1 MPSSI
6 TSRGKTFFAPQ
17 TVVDVRNELVNPGA
31 LGKSL
36 AVFGDFPQLKQN
48 KVHTFRAGGLGIS
61 DLYPNVGRLR
71 DLEKIYLEP
80 FDLAAP
86 ATALSIINVATTAQ
100 AEVDDVSTFGTW
112 KAKKFGID
120 GNSVQYVLEDPN
132 TANGDGNLSARGDYY
147 RLRVKAPGFN
157 GNLEFE
163 VTAGGADMLE
173 LIYEDDQAGA
183 NNCVVTIA
191 DGNLNVAFDAVDED
205 FTLSDYSTMDDL
217 AAAINAL
224 DPRLAVEA
232 VNFNFSPEKLDE
244 VVLTLTDNANA
255 EVIGYLHAH
264 TAALF
269 ETVELLESGSDFPL
283 KLELASDRYRL
294 MSGDADVAGGFDAN
308 AISLSGG
315 SQSAAT
321 DGNYSTCFGLTEIL
335 NKDFTSCMVESTS
348 ATAHGYFKTYL
359 DNSAANQ
366 KERNGYVPAPVN
378 QTLSQYFSLYSRPLN
393 SPKISVVIQGA
404 KWKNYRGALTSGTSP
419 LSTADMAMFLM
430 CMQGSLDIA
439 IPMTGKTPKIS
450 DTVEAYDR
458 DTVEDR
464 NLVAKYSL
472 LGVALDSNSNLSVIR
487 GLTSWRKDNLTQ
499 NVEISSKEC
508 VDASSRDIRAY
519 VTAELGTQVVEGSAQ
534 RLKSLVTNRL
544 AFQRDRGIIR
554 AFANVS
560 VNIVNDVANVDYEIA
575 VIAPLNFIKIS
586 AVIGDGQ

>member
-36 AVFGDFPQLKQN
+36 AVFGDYPQLEQN

-61 DLYPNVGRLR
+61 DLYPTVGRLR
-71 DLEKIYLEP
+71 DLEKIYKEP
-80 FDLAAP
+80 FDLATP

-100 AEVDDVSTFGTW
+100 ASIADLSTFGTW

-120 GNSVQYVLEDPN
+120 GNSVQYVLEDPD
-132 TANGDGNLSARGDYY
+132 TVNGDGNLSARGDYY
-147 RLRVKAPGFN
+147 RLRVKAPGYN

-163 VTAGGADMLE
+163 VTVGGEDMLE
-173 LIYEDDQAGA
+173 LIFEDDQAGQ
-183 NNCVVTIA
+183 NDCVVTIA
-191 DGNLNVAFDAVDED
+191 NGNLNLAFDAVSAD
-205 FTLSDYSTMDDL
+205 FTLSDYATMDDL
-217 AAAINAL
+217 AAAMDAI

-232 VNFNFSPEKLDE
+232 VNFSFSPEKLDE
-244 VVLTLTDNANA
+244 VVLTLSDAANA

-264 TAALF
+264 TAALHQV
-269 ETVELLESGSDFPL
+269 VEQLESGSDFPL
-283 KLELASDRYRL
+283 KLELSGDRYRL
-294 MSGDADVAGGFDAN
+294 MEGDADVAGGFSAN
-308 AISLSGG
+308 ARILSGG
-315 SQSAAT
+315 SQSAAY
-321 DGNYSTCFGLTEIL
+321 DGNYSTCFLLTDIL

-348 ATAHGYFKTYL
+348 TTAHGYLKTYL
-359 DNSAANQ
+359 ESSASNQ

-393 SPKISVVIQGA
+393 SPSISVVIQGA
-404 KWKNYRGALTSGTSP
+404 KWKNHRGALTSGSSP
-419 LSTADMAMFLM
+419 LATADMAMFLM

-439 IPMTGKTPKIS
+439 VPMTGKIPKIEN
-450 DTVEAYDR
+450 TVEAYDR

-472 LGVALDSNSNLSVIR
+472 LGVALDSNNSLSVIR

-508 VDASSRDIRAY
+508 VDASSRDIRAF

-560 VNIVNDVANVDYEIA
+560 VSITNDIANVDYEIA